1 MEEAVVTASSNVY
14 KYKYYGG
21 IDMSK
26 KTCAYCKARRDQ
38 TEMGYVKKS
47 GKHRTYYCNIDCYNK
62 AVERKQKREAN
73 QKAKVNSNEAS

>member
-1 MEEAVVTASSNVY
+1 
-14 KYKYYGG
+14 
-21 IDMSK
+21 MSK
-26 KTCAYCKARRDQ
+26 KTCAYCKTRRDQ

-47 GKHRTYYCNIDCYNK
+47 GKHRTYYCDVDCYNK